1 MSRRDYENELVT
13 AMQSMSPEEKKL
25 VDDDKYTLPAVDPT
39 LSIYEAQPTDI
50 GVRRD
55 YIIDYVPLAP
65 VSQGS
70 VVEFYIPSTNLYW
83 LSLDKSWLT
92 IKGKIVKSDGAKL
105 TSADKVSCIN
115 ALGMSMWRECDIM
128 LQQKSMSSDI
138 GPLYSYKCIFDLYA
152 YTHNDYLS
160 RGAQTF
166 LFYPDTPGNVDSV
179 VITQGPNL
187 GLVSRH
193 EFVTKD
199 EFSMDAPLG
208 HDLSL
213 QNKLL
218 PPGIEIKIK
227 LTRHSNDFVLMSSSV
242 TENYQLVLSECT
254 LHVHGLELSPGML
267 TKQHELLSD
276 HNALYHFRRSI
287 LRSFTLAKSTKT
299 WSMAQPFGTHI
310 PFDIIIALVPS
321 SGFLGKYSKNP
332 FYFDHCNVTNIT
344 FRAEGYQPVSIRP
357 NFTLNQMSGMYRAL
371 YEPDMGQISPAGLL
385 NMSDMKNGLALFRL
399 KLGQSGYERAFRA
412 KHGQTHL
419 SIEMSAELKEAYT
432 LIAYGRRHDG
442 YSCDIFKNIYVGS
455 DCF

>member
-1 MSRRDYENELVT
+1 MPHDYEHELVS
-13 AMQSMSPEEKKL
+13 AMQSMSVEEKKL
-25 VDDDKYTLPAVDPT
+25 VENDKSILPAVDPT
-39 LSIYEAQPTDI
+39 LSIYEPQPADI

-92 IKGKIVKSDGAKL
+92 IRGKILKSDGTKL
-105 TSADKVSCIN
+105 TSTDKVSCIN
-115 ALGMSMWRECDIM
+115 ALGMTMWRECDIM

-138 GPLYSYKCIFDLYA
+138 GPLYTYKCMLDLYA

-179 VITQGPNL
+179 VITDGPNL

-193 EFVTKD
+193 EFISKT
-199 EFSMDAPLG
+199 EFCMDSPLG
-208 HDLSL
+208 HDLAL

-227 LTRHSNDFVLMSSSV
+227 LTRNSNDFILMSSSA
-242 TENYQLVLSECT
+242 TENYQLQLTECT

-267 TKQHELLSD
+267 TKQHEILSD
-276 HNALYHFRRSI
+276 HNAYYHYRKSI
-287 LRSFTLAKSTKT
+287 LRSFTLPKSTKS

-310 PFDIIIALVPS
+310 PFDILLCFIPNDNY
-321 SGFLGKYSKNP
+321 LGKLSKNP
-332 FYFDHCNVTNIT
+332 LFLDHCNVTNIT
-344 FRAEGYQPVSIRP
+344 FRAEGYQPVSIKT
-357 NFTLNQMSGMYRAL
+357 NFAQNQMSSMYKAL

-385 NMSDMKNGLALFRL
+385 NMSDMKNGQALFRI
-399 KLGQSGYERAFRA
+399 KLGKSGYERAFRA

-419 SIEMSAELKEAYT
+419 SIEMSAELTKAYT
-432 LIAYGRRHDG
+432 LIAYGRRHDS
-442 YSCDIFKNIYVGS
+442 YSCDVFKNIYLGN